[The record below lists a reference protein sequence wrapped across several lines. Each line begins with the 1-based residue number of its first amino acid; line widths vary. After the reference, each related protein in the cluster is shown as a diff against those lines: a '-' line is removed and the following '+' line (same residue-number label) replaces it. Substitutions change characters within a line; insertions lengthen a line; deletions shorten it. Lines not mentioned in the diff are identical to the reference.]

1 VVLVGTFLT
10 ESNET
15 TVERNEGMILLLEV
29 GVMAQDLL
37 MLGVHEAV
45 VFHPADGF
53 LYVDYDLIDLTLRN
67 DKDNL
72 YTG

>member
-1 VVLVGTFLT
+1 
-10 ESNET
+10 
-15 TVERNEGMILLLEV
+15 MILLF
-29 GVMAQDLL
+29 GSWSMAQDLL
-37 MLGVHEAV
+37 MLGFQEAV